1 MNSIVHSKGSP
12 TVGTPAEV
20 STVGIELF
28 RHRLRDIRVEF
39 YDCAGQLDYAGM
51 HQTFLSRRAVYLLVW
66 DVHKFHEKHGN
77 DLDQAGDAWG
87 HHCDSALLNLY
98 CDT

>member
-1 MNSIVHSKGSP
+1 
-12 TVGTPAEV
+12 EV
-20 STVGIELF
+20 STVGIELL

-66 DVHKFHEKHGN
+66 DV
-77 DLDQAGDAWG
+77 
-87 HHCDSALLNLY
+87 
-98 CDT
+98 